1 MQVWYCWGQ
10 RVFIACVDVS
20 CVRAMLCMY
29 YITTSVHLS
38 YFPFCNK
45 VDCIVPVQFL
55 SFLKKNN
62 EYRICI
68 VLLNGISI
76 VKCDANRNIRDIPTP
91 PFRQTYTHQKCVIVE
106 NHYSYL
112 FLKQNNNQSK
122 QVLEFSKMFI
132 CTGKAWHIHLF
143 DHICIIYLFTNI
155 TRCSFW
161 QFETPPFRFFSY

>member
-10 RVFIACVDVS
+10 RVFIACVNVS
-20 CVRAMLCMY
+20 YVRAMLRTC
-29 YITTSVHLS
+29 YIILVYLL
-38 YFPFCNK
+38 YCNK
-45 VDCIVPVQFL
+45 VDCIVSVQFI

-91 PFRQTYTHQKCVIVE
+91 FRLTYTHQKCVIVE
-106 NHYSYL
+106 IHYSYI
-112 FLKQNNNQSK
+112 FQKQNNQSK
-122 QVLEFSKMFI
+122 QVFEFSKMFI
-132 CTGKAWHIHLF
+132 CTDKAWHIHLF

-161 QFETPPFRFFSY
+161 QFETPPFRFFLTRFPCA